1 MAENIKFNSNIEVE
15 GTINNTLKVIEG
27 TDIYRFSFVI
37 PSASGASLW
46 DGCNFTFDFECY
58 MDISGYGK
66 INLSRFYSATGGITI
81 YTGKFDDDGQE
92 EIVYLSYDEDEIYNY
107 VYTSD
112 VSSAL
117 GWTGFVDYTQE
128 KATLILDEPAGTIH
142 PSIQL
147 GDTIY
152 SETNLV
158 VKDRNNVSLGSG
170 SNYNA
175 NDINSLKIGNA
186 PCAAHNSLLVGNNIL
201 GSMNYDDSGNL
212 IPSNTPMINSIV
224 AGTAP
229 SIPYDVQTGLF
240 FGDGFSDSWGIYPAN
255 LFAAYTQDYQ
265 RKYQFGNVTFTEQQ
279 LQFLNT
285 LNAAKLGPQ
294 EIMTLSCSYDSP
306 SWTECMG
313 GSGDKTSGWYTEIT
327 QSVFNQLKTAEKVKL
342 VPSDSHPAFY
352 GEGTAYRSTHFV
364 TVFEAITD
372 YVGYHPDISAMGADF
387 TVFAGKIDS
396 EEKKYA
402 IVVSDAIWEQ
412 FGAPVYN
419 QGPAHMMDLIFYK

>member
-27 TDIYRFSFVI
+27 TDIYRFSFAI
-37 PSASGASLW
+37 PTAGGASLW

-66 INLSRFYSATGGITI
+66 INLSRFYSAIGGITI
-81 YTGKFDDDGQE
+81 YTGKFDEDGQE
-92 EIVYLSYDEDEIYNY
+92 ESVYFSYDEDESYNY

-112 VSSAL
+112 VSNAL
-117 GWTGFVDYTQE
+117 GWTGFVDYGQE
-128 KATLILDEPAGTIH
+128 RATLILDEPAGTTH

-147 GDTIY
+147 GNTIY
-152 SETNLV
+152 SERNLV
-158 VKDRNNVSLGSG
+158 VKDRTNVSLGSG
-170 SNYNA
+170 NYNA
-175 NDINSLKIGNA
+175 NDVNSLKIGNA

-212 IPSNTPMINSIV
+212 IPSGAPMINSIV
-224 AGTAP
+224 AGYVP

-265 RKYQFGNVTFTEQQ
+265 RKYQFGNVIFTEQQ

-285 LNAAKLGPQ
+285 LNAAKFGPQ
-294 EIMTLSCSYDSP
+294 EIMTLSYSYDSP
-306 SWTECMG
+306 SWTECMDD
-313 GSGDKTSGWYTEIT
+313 SGNKTSGWYTEIT
-327 QSVFNQLKTAEKVKL
+327 QNDFNKLKVAEKVKL
-342 VPSDSHPAFY
+342 VPSEFHPAFNN
-352 GEGTAYRSTHFV
+352 EGTVYRKTCSV
-364 TVFEAITD
+364 DVFEAISN
-372 YVGYHPDISAMGADF
+372 YVGYHPFIRDYGADF
-387 TVFAGKIDS
+387 TIFAGKIS
-396 EEKKYA
+396 GEEKQYA
-402 IVVSDAIWEQ
+402 IVVSDAIWEK

-419 QGPAHMMDLIFYK
+419 GSPGGMMDLTFYK